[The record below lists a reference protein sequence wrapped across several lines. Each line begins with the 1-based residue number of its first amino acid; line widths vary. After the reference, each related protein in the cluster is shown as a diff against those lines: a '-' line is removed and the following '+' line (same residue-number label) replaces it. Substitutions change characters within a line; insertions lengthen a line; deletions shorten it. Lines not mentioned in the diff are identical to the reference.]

1 MDERKEKYKQLKKT
15 YKKEKR
21 RHVTLWKTLGI
32 ISLVLAIV
40 FSIATPII
48 KTFDNTFAALT
59 GGTFW
64 EVVNGDSKAVYFK
77 SDFESDK
84 ARLDAGQ
91 LICYQVEAE
100 GAALLMNNGALPLKQ
115 GAKVSTLST
124 SSVNIVYG
132 GTGSGN
138 VDASKADSLKTALE
152 KSGLKVN
159 PTLWD
164 FYTTGE
170 GSQYSRDAGAGETAA
185 LMGSFNI
192 GEAPW
197 SVYTDAVKN
206 SISEY
211 GDAVIITL
219 SRIGGEGADAKQTYL
234 QLDQNEKDMMAA
246 AAKMKADGKVKSI
259 VVLINTSNAL
269 QVDFLKKNDYGVDAV
284 LWIGGVGAYGT
295 NAVTDIL
302 TGKVNPSGSLVDTY
316 CYDNFSSPA
325 MKNAIPVTYAGY
337 DGKNIPNYAETYLI
351 YQEGIYVGYKYYETR
366 YEDFVMGTGN
376 AGTYAYGDD
385 VAFPFGFGLSYTTFD
400 YSGMSVAYNAET
412 DQFEVTLTVTNSG
425 AVAGKETVQIYA
437 QSPYTDYDKQNKVEK
452 AAVQLVGFGK
462 TAVLEP
468 GASETVK
475 ILVNKRDMASYDAYG
490 KKTYIFEAGDYYL
503 TAATDAHNAVN
514 NILAAKGFT
523 PENTEN
529 RMDAAGNAALA
540 YKHTQAEE
548 DTRYSKSANG
558 TDITNQLSLADPN
571 LYEGTKGQNVT
582 WLSRNDWTGT
592 YPSDQQIKLKLT
604 DLLIKDLQRYR
615 YDPKNYEKV
624 QMPTLGAD
632 NGLKLVE
639 MIGLD
644 YNDPKWQ
651 TLLDQLTFDEMVAMI
666 GDSFHWR
673 MPAASVHAPGSR
685 DENGPQGLT
694 VALFGSSL
702 GVETTAFTSED
713 VMAATFNTDLLYK
726 VGNIIGNDCLAAK
739 VACLYGPGANMH
751 RMPYGGRNF
760 EYYSEDGFLSGAICA
775 AEVKG
780 IQEKG
785 VDVVIKHFALNDS
798 EQDRIGLGVWV
809 NEQAAR
815 EIYLKAYQAAF
826 EESGANGVMTA
837 YTRWGAVWS
846 GGVKGLMTNIL
857 RKEWGNNG
865 MSITDNVITPMVT
878 GVDGVLAGTTT
889 YDAMLP
895 NIVNE
900 LPKYENDPVIVS
912 AMREACHHNLYAL
925 ANSSAMNGIGPNT
938 TIKVKTLPMI
948 IWLTVLMI
956 LMWVAFV
963 PFLVLWI
970 RGKKKWKK
978 TEAYLNYRTAKQA
991 RKEAKKASKQQK
1003 PVTLAEEEPI
1013 TEMEPLQVEEA
1024 PAETVEAEVPVAEV
1038 PAAEE
1043 TEEKEEPKDE

>member
-1 MDERKEKYKQLKKT
+1 MNERKTELKRLKKA
-15 YKKEKR
+15 YKKAKL
-21 RHVTLWKTLGI
+21 RHVTLWKTFGI
-32 ISLVLAIV
+32 ITLVFALLMTVLAPVAKI
-40 FSIATPII
+40 
-48 KTFDNTFAALT
+48 FDNTMAAMM
-59 GGTFW
+59 GGRFW
-64 EVVNGDSKAVYFK
+64 DVIDEDPNAIYFK
-77 SDFESDK
+77 SDFENDQD
-84 ARLDAGQ
+84 RLDAGAK
-91 LICYQVEAE
+91 ICYQVEAE
-100 GAALLMNNGALPLKQ
+100 GAALLMNNGALPLAA

-138 VDASKADSLKTALE
+138 VDASKADSLKVALE
-152 KSGLKVN
+152 KSGLVVN

-170 GSQYSRDAGAGETAA
+170 GAKYSRDAGAGETAA
-185 LMGSFNI
+185 LMGSFNV

-197 SVYTDAVKN
+197 SAYTDDVKN
-206 SISEY
+206 SIAQY

-219 SRIGGEGADAKQTYL
+219 SRIGGEGADAKATYL

-246 AAKMKADGKVKSI
+246 AAQMKAEGKVKAI

-269 QVDFLKKNDYGVDAV
+269 QVDFLKNNEYAVDAV

-302 TGKVNPSGSLVDTY
+302 AGKVNPSGSLVDTY

-337 DGKNIPNYAETYLI
+337 DGENIPDYAETYLI

-376 AGTYAYGDD
+376 AGAYAYADD
-385 VAFPFGFGLSYTTFD
+385 VAFPFGYGLSYTKFD
-400 YSGMSVAYNAET
+400 YSDMTVTYNEET
-412 DQFEVTLTVTNSG
+412 DQFEVSVTVTNSG
-425 AVAGKETVQIYA
+425 DVAGKETVQIYA
-437 QSPYTDYDKQNKVEK
+437 QTPYTDYDKGNKVEK
-452 AAVQLVGFGK
+452 ASVQLIGFGK
-462 TAVLEP
+462 TAALEP
-468 GASETVK
+468 GASEKVT
-475 ILVNKRDMASYDAYG
+475 ILVDKRDMAAFDTYG

-523 PENTEN
+523 PETTEN
-529 RMDAAGNAALA
+529 RMDAAGNAALT
-540 YKHTQAEE
+540 YKHVQTEE

-558 TDITNQLSLADPN
+558 TTITSQLSLADPN

-592 YPSDQQIKLKLT
+592 FPSDQQIVLQLT
-604 DLLIKDLQRYR
+604 ELLIKDLQRYR
-615 YDPKNYEKV
+615 YDPAGYETV
-624 QMPTLGAD
+624 EMPVLGAD
-632 NGLKLVE
+632 NGLKLHDL
-639 MIGLD
+639 MGLD
-644 YNDPKWQ
+644 YDDPKWES
-651 TLLDQLTFDEMVAMI
+651 LLDQLTFDEMVAMI

-673 MPAASVHAPGSR
+673 MPAQSVHAPGSR

-694 VALFGSSL
+694 VALFGSAL

-713 VMAATFNTDLLYK
+713 VMAATFNMELLYQ
-726 VGNIIGNDCLAAK
+726 VGNVIGNDCLAAD

-846 GGVKGLMTNIL
+846 GGVKGLMTNIM
-857 RKEWGNNG
+857 RGEWGNNG

-878 GVDGVLAGTTT
+878 GCDGVLAGVTT

-900 LPKYENDPVIVS
+900 LPKYEKDPVIVS

-925 ANSSAMNGIGPNT
+925 VNSSAMNGIGPNT
-938 TIKVKTLPMI
+938 TIKAKTLPVVI
-948 IWLTVLMI
+948 IAFALLI
-956 LMWVAFV
+956 LMWALFIPCVIMWV
-963 PFLVLWI
+963 
-970 RGKKKWKK
+970 RGKKNWKK
-978 TEAYLNYRTAKQA
+978 TEEYLSYKTMKNALKG
-991 RKEAKKASKQQK
+991 EKKVK
-1003 PVTLAEEEPI
+1003 
-1013 TEMEPLQVEEA
+1013 
-1024 PAETVEAEVPVAEV
+1024 
-1038 PAAEE
+1038 
-1043 TEEKEEPKDE
+1043 